1 MGARLAELEPHLV
14 EVETRIRQL
23 MPGPGFCSTA
33 ARYGESGHSWK
44 REMMAHVG
52 DRDPSSDA
60 LDRRRPDRDEVTDR
74 LLRTDRAYDVAYDR
88 LVGLLPRHWS
98 GCNWNFCE
106 GIGRSRTSGV
116 GSRWQ
121 QFWQLTST
129 VGHVVTL
136 GRWT

>member
-44 REMMAHVG
+44 REMMAYVG
-52 DRDPSSDA
+52 DRDPASDA

-88 LVGLLPRHWS
+88 LAGLLPACASARLVGLLPACRHRRRQC
-98 GCNWNFCE
+98 GA
-106 GIGRSRTSGV
+106 
-116 GSRWQ
+116 Q
-121 QFWQLTST
+121 
-129 VGHVVTL
+129 
-136 GRWT
+136 